1 MLAWLFLFALLL
13 VELFVVRWWLQRE
26 FYPVFFSG
34 WAATYYSLIFAADCV
49 LAWLV
54 SMFYR
59 QGGTIG
65 MQIMLLVGFASVL
78 VTYLLTIFFRWV
90 VKHDMTDIPKGKE

>member
-1 MLAWLFLFALLL
+1 MLAWLFLLALI
-13 VELFVVRWWLQRE
+13 VAELFVIRWWLNRE

-34 WAATYYSLIFAADCV
+34 WAATYYCIIFAADCV
-49 LAWLV
+49 LAWLA
-54 SMFYR
+54 SMYYR
-59 QGGTIG
+59 PGGTIG
-65 MQIMLLVGFASVL
+65 MQIMLLVGLSSVL